1 MKESYGKRNW
11 EKLKEARQAT
21 LEKRKQRKM
30 SFSISARDFNDIIN
44 KCLGGGSEENNAKEI

>member
-30 SFSISARDFNDIIN
+30 SFSINAKDFNDIIN
-44 KCLGGGSEENNAKEI
+44 RCLEEENEEKDI

>member
-30 SFSISARDFNDIIN
+30 SFSISAKDFNDIIN
-44 KCLGGGSEENNAKEI
+44 KCINEMEEK